1 MKQSHLHRL
10 REVNAS
16 IKAHNEPNPP
26 PLAKKVFTAKYLIPV
41 LDNYNF
47 DIYPPIYWD
56 GWTRVPPSFGP
67 VDSKTIARPLH
78 CSSLSEEI
86 WSPMLSILLTIAV
99 LRKICQ

>member
-1 MKQSHLHRL
+1 MKLSHLQRL

-47 DIYPPIYWD
+47 DI
-56 GWTRVPPSFGP
+56 
-67 VDSKTIARPLH
+67 
-78 CSSLSEEI
+78 
-86 WSPMLSILLTIAV
+86 
-99 LRKICQ
+99 